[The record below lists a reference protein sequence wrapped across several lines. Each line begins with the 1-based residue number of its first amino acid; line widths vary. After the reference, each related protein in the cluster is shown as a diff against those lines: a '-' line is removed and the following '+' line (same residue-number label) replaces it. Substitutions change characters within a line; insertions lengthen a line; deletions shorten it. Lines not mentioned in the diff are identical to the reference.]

1 MQKLLLIDSDFLM
14 YKVCYNQVLTET
26 EIMYG
31 IQNEKTLQETLDLID
46 WYLEEKI
53 FKPTKADYYIGFL
66 GGTGNYRYL
75 VDKNYKAGRST
86 ERPPY
91 FKEAKQ
97 YLVDKYGFVVVDNIE
112 SEDAVGI
119 TLTRLST
126 ELKQDYNGFWFNYIE
141 PLDVA
146 IIVVKQ
152 DHDLDQLTG
161 SFYNPVT
168 AEWTDISKAQADYN
182 LYRQVISGC
191 ATDKVQGLFRYGK
204 AKADKVLK
212 DCTTVEE
219 LKNAVI
225 AEYIKYY
232 KDSATGLLEYSKTWD
247 LIHIL
252 REKEDFIIPEIQSV
266 NKQSVEQQIIPE
278 F

>member
-1 MQKLLLIDSDFLM
+1 MKKLLLIDSDLVL
-14 YKVCYNQVLTET
+14 YKCCFNTVLSET
-26 EIMYG
+26 EQMYG
-31 IQNEKTLQETLDLID
+31 VNNIKTLQETLDLID

-53 FKPTKADYYIGFL
+53 FKPTNADCYIGFL
-66 GGTGNYRYL
+66 GGEGNFRFNIL
-75 VDKNYKAGRST
+75 DTYKSGRST
-86 ERPPY
+86 EKPPY

-97 YLVDKYGFVVVDNIE
+97 YLVEKYGFVMVDGIE

-119 TLTRLST
+119 TLTKLST
-126 ELKQDYNGFWFNYIE
+126 ELKEDYNGFWFNYVE
-141 PLDVA
+141 PLDAA
-146 IIVVKQ
+146 IIVVKE

-161 SFYNPVT
+161 SFYNPRSD
-168 AEWTDISKAQADYN
+168 EWTNISEWQADYN
-182 LYRQVISGC
+182 LYRQVITGC
-191 ATDKVQGLFRYGK
+191 STDKVQGLFRYGK

-232 KDSATGLLEYSKTWD
+232 KDPAMGLLEYSKTWD

-252 REKEDFIIPEIQSV
+252 REKEDFIIPEIQYI
-266 NKQSVEQQIIPE
+266 KQNVEQIIPE